1 MAYDSDMF
9 TVNRILHAACLCLSY
24 CMMYYRLFACP
35 CLLPLFMSC
44 NLCLFLGVAT
54 CLTAHACGHWRAPR
68 VLCLSSRT
76 ELIHCELFVVEL
88 PLRVALL
95 VRTATTTTTGLP
107 CVRYVSIK
115 GMYGFRP
122 VGITRHCS
130 PQVIC

>member
-54 CLTAHACGHWRAPR
+54 CLTAHACGHLGAPR

-95 VRTATTTTTGLP
+95 VRTATTTTTNVCQECFYPEALP
-107 CVRYVSIK
+107 
-115 GMYGFRP
+115 
-122 VGITRHCS
+122 
-130 PQVIC
+130 

>member
-9 TVNRILHAACLCLSY
+9 TVNRILHAACLCVSY

-54 CLTAHACGHWRAPR
+54 CLTAHACGPWRAPR

-95 VRTATTTTTGLP
+95 VRTATTTTTI
-107 CVRYVSIK
+107 VR
-115 GMYGFRP
+115 RLL
-122 VGITRHCS
+122 
-130 PQVIC
+130 

>member
-1 MAYDSDMF
+1 MLRDIWPGEGVAYDSDMF

-54 CLTAHACGHWRAPR
+54 CLTAHACGHLRAPR

-95 VRTATTTTTGLP
+95 VRTATTTTTLVTP
-107 CVRYVSIK
+107 
-115 GMYGFRP
+115 
-122 VGITRHCS
+122 TL
-130 PQVIC
+130 

>member
-54 CLTAHACGHWRAPR
+54 CLTAHACGHWGAPR

-95 VRTATTTTTGLP
+95 VRTATTTTTLVTP
-107 CVRYVSIK
+107 
-115 GMYGFRP
+115 
-122 VGITRHCS
+122 TL
-130 PQVIC
+130 

>member
-54 CLTAHACGHWRAPR
+54 CLTAHACGHLRAPR

-95 VRTATTTTTGLP
+95 VRTATTTTTGQSYP
-107 CVRYVSIK
+107 D
-115 GMYGFRP
+115 GQP
-122 VGITRHCS
+122 ACS
-130 PQVIC
+130 LALGVAQI

>member
-95 VRTATTTTTGLP
+95 VRTATTTTTPFCLL
-107 CVRYVSIK
+107 RKI
-115 GMYGFRP
+115 
-122 VGITRHCS
+122 
-130 PQVIC
+130 